1 MLLRNNNIEEN
12 KKVFFVNLKF
22 KMSLETTTTMM
33 MIIISKQLTGIL

>member
-22 KMSLETTTTMM
+22 KRSLETTTMM

>member
-22 KMSLETTTTMM
+22 KRSLETTTTMM